1 MKMKTIYLESINSFI
16 NTKTL
21 TIHLPNQSQIHLD
34 EVKDSWFASLS
45 DYDFGTISNLINN
58 R

>member
-1 MKMKTIYLESINSFI
+1 MKTIYLESINSFI

-21 TIHLPNQSQIHLD
+21 SIHLPNQSQIHLD